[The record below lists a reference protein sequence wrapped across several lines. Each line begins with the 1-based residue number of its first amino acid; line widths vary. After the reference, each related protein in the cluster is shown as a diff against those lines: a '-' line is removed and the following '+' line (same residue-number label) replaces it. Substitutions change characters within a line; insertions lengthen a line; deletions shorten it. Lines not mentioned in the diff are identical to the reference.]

1 VGVGRFHLIHTY
13 GRAVLSSADPDGDGS
28 PDGAMQYIL
37 GQGDGA
43 AGYSPPTTLIL
54 RRCYMDTTHLLVN
67 ASGARELEFNVYK
80 NGANSG
86 SGSQAAAATVGT
98 VLYNLHLPVDVAG
111 SEKAEDT
118 TSHIILPTDYITACV
133 GHDIEQGPGNGAGT
147 SGSLDNT
154 FILEG
159 EFDHS
164 SGGGIDEDGR
174 FTLFYLNGF
183 NNSLVTLWLMGQSSG
198 TDGWSPAEPVRI
210 RRMLFSGNITVTHG
224 SNTVDFAI
232 YKNGVTGAELLES
245 DSFVP
250 SGLGEFLVQTL
261 CDHLILPTDEFYVKF
276 SQTAGGGPP
285 GIASILELVLIIE
298 AEYV

>member
-1 VGVGRFHLIHTY
+1 MAVGVGRFHLIHTY
-13 GRAVLSSADPDGDGS
+13 GRAVLSAAHPTT
-28 PDGAMQYIL
+28 PAIQYIL

-43 AGYSPPTTLIL
+43 AGFQPKTNLIL
-54 RRCYMDTTHLLVN
+54 RRAYMDTTHLLVN
-67 ASGARELEFNVYK
+67 AANSRELEFVVWK
-80 NGANSG
+80 NGGNSA
-86 SGSQAAAATVGT
+86 SGGHAAAATVGT
-98 VLYNLHLPVDVAG
+98 VLYDLHLPVDVAG

-118 TSHIILPTDYITACV
+118 TSHIITPSDYLCAAV
-133 GHDIEQGPGNGAGT
+133 GHDIEQGPGTGAGT

-174 FTLFYLNGF
+174 FTLFYLNGI
-183 NNSLVTLWLMGQSSG
+183 NNTIVTLWLMGQATG
-198 TDGWSPAEPVRI
+198 TDGWSPAVPVRI
-210 RRMLFSGNITVTHG
+210 KRMLFQGRVTVTHG
-224 SNTVDFAI
+224 SNTVEFAI
-232 YKNGVTGAELLES
+232 YKNGVTGSELLES

-250 SGLGEFLVQTL
+250 SGLGVFTQQTL
-261 CDHLILPTDEFYVKF
+261 CDHLILPTDEFYAKF

-285 GIASILELVLIIE
+285 GIASILELSLIIE